1 MSGSFAYISGGTCS
15 ANSTAGITNISGL
28 PPVMYNQLVS
38 VLADG
43 GVQPQQV
50 VSNTGTISIQGTFN
64 LVTLGFPYQ
73 GNLVPM
79 RFEGGADVGTA
90 QGKFKQGANLV
101 VRLVDSGGGV
111 VGQLSNTNPTTQTYQ
126 DPLGL
131 QSLTPQNLEAITYNS
146 TTTPLDSPPPIQSGD
161 FPVSFPMQQS
171 SDQDQRDFYV
181 LVQQTSPLPMT
192 VVGLFP
198 SYKVEENQ

>member
-1 MSGSFAYISGGTCS
+1 MASFSYLSGGSISG
-15 ANSTAGITNISGL
+15 NSTTGVTNISGL
-28 PPVMYNQLVS
+28 PPVMYNQTVS

-50 VSNTGTISIQGTFN
+50 VSPTGTISLPGTFS
-64 LVTLGFPYQ
+64 LVTIGFGYQ

-90 QGKFKQGANLV
+90 QGKMKQGANLV
-101 VRLVDSGGGV
+101 VRLVDAGGGQ
-111 VGQLSNTNPTTQTYQ
+111 VGQLSNINPITQLYQ

-131 QSLTPQNLEAITYNS
+131 QLLMPANMETIQYNY
-146 TTTPLDSPPPIQSGD
+146 TTTPLDSPPPIMSGD
-161 FPVSFPMQQS
+161 FPVSFPSQAS
-171 SDQDQRDFYV
+171 SDQDHRDYYI
-181 LVQQTSPLPMT
+181 LIQQSAPLPMT

-198 SYKVEENQ
+198 SYKVEESQ